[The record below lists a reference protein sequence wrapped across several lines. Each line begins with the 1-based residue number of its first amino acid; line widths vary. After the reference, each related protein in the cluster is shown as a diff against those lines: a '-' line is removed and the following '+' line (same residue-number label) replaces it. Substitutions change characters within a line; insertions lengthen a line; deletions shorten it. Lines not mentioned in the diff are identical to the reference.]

1 MKKLFIRLSMILFVL
16 GMSTTAWAGGSIEIP
31 QEMIATLTS
40 QTYCAQLTGHASSTG
55 GGKVYVNAP
64 QVGESASDDPREG
77 EGEYVEGTSNV
88 AVSGMGVSI
97 AGMTKIGINAWA
109 KADPGYWFAG
119 FSYSNMG
126 TDLGTTN
133 TDMPGLYANT
143 YDIGIQPNETIEHVI
158 YGTFEPIR
166 IAGYEITGNATTHD
180 DGAGNKI
187 CDLEVIFTP
196 SGATVDIDESD
207 FKDPVVSGEGW
218 SLTSWNYNSTYEGKI
233 TVAIHFS
240 TASSAVAEYAGSV
253 KLETKAIPVISM
265 NVPLNARTAASS
277 EAEAIRYNKNKV
289 LKGQGTLDAMIAAAD
304 PTDIVKLNKDYDN
317 VVSINKTVIFDLNGY
332 TLNNTLTVAGGDV
345 TIAYSPYGGSANALS
360 VTNGK
365 AIVNGGTFSSL
376 SIGENGAV
384 VQNGAVINGSV
395 TNAGTLTTTDGIV
408 NGPLTSSGALTINGG
423 TFTNNSDVAIN
434 VTSGTAQI
442 KKGAITSNTYGVQS
456 AGTTTIEKL
465 AVIRGGTESKALN
478 VIGGKTTVK
487 CGKFADPSVLSNVA
501 GGVFEFQSAYFQEDN
516 MGVEDVEGKKLWR
529 NTSGTEYREGY
540 VLFAGDLA
548 AAQAAGVSVCH
559 IGGTSYTKLEDAF
572 AFANNTS
579 EEVVIIMDNDY
590 ILPAGYYTLPSTAT
604 LLIPKSNEQGAS
616 SAYVERYNS
625 QTVPSMFRKLTFE
638 NGANLDVFGIIE
650 VSGSQFTGGD
660 SHTGATTGDYGQLQM
675 NAGSR
680 MTLQNG
686 SILRAWGYITGD
698 IENKNDVTYEVPMGE
713 IDVRRGAKVY
723 ELFQMGDWG
732 NTVMNAVGLVT
743 GDTRFP
749 VNSYFV
755 QNVEVPAK
763 YHPGAKLFAQ
773 TSVSAGGKITMCA
786 NEIPMIGVSLQDVAV
801 FLMNDEADAE
811 NTWVRK
817 WYDASKDQQV
827 YEINSGAHIGSLVIN
842 LASSPLFEGMED
854 NIADWLNM
862 PNLNNLIP
870 DEAHFEKDIIMNSG
884 QYVLPI
890 TYNFKLHLL
899 SGTLDFTQNT
909 ELIPGSELE
918 IDKEARVF
926 VTDQHREDVLEGSL
940 YIWDYQDWAKNPTK
954 VAYSPVFGGEPT
966 TREVDDLY
974 HVGSAKVNVHGTFDT
989 SVGYI
994 FTSENGGNIFSSTE
1008 DAGTFM
1014 FADTLAKPADYYEE
1028 VKISTSETAKCYS
1041 AYLRNSDEYVAA
1053 MRAQYAV
1060 SEEEA
1065 EATYRYVKT
1074 GGTAKGK
1081 SYCYIDMGNGGEW
1094 TRLEQRGCVTYNAA
1108 DGKCY
1113 IKPQE
1118 YVEIAVSD
1126 STWNAEDAEWIVF
1139 KGNEDHTF
1147 SDAAGA
1153 GRLFINLGNP
1163 YDASSCQWW
1172 EVEQKD
1178 NYYHCIH
1185 PDNDTYYYWD
1195 ETEEIWKEVKFTI
1208 TWKDKNWEN
1217 NPTED
1222 VVLQSYTVPYGT
1234 QAEWLSNSPTRPSNI
1249 DYTYDFT
1256 GWSPALDKVT
1266 SDVTYTATYEEKQ
1279 IKYTITFV
1287 QDGGMEI
1294 ERHLLARNE
1303 MPVCENV
1310 PTRTGYILQ
1319 WEPALAAV
1327 THDTTYVATWLPEP
1341 PTEFAIRFVD
1351 YDGKTEL
1358 QSGNVAVGT
1367 MPTPPAIVDGK
1378 PQKEDESFGGKPATA
1393 EYTYVFDHWSPAV
1406 TEVTQA
1412 MTYVAVYR
1420 EVAVLY
1426 SVRFEDEDGNEI
1438 ETNAYA
1444 YGETPVCSSI
1454 PTKTN
1459 TAQYTYSFAW
1469 TPQIQTVTGD
1479 ATYRAVFTPTTN
1491 KYTVSV
1497 KSNPSGACA
1506 ISGAGIYDYNT
1517 SDTAVTI
1524 TITPNSGYTFTGWSD
1539 GQGGTNTT
1547 RQMAITD
1554 TIELVANFTVADPDW
1569 TITWK
1574 SEDGE
1579 NTLATVGQ
1587 KTNTATIFTGATP
1600 TKAGND
1606 QYSYVFDGWTTAPN
1620 NGGTFYKNNMT
1631 PKATGNATYY
1641 AHFDSVVNQYTVYWK
1656 NEAGTANIEMDID
1669 QPYGAEVAYN
1679 SATPTKS
1686 ATVGATYVFDG
1697 WSTSVGGDVVS
1708 LPATVKGE
1716 AIYYAHFA
1724 AVARTYKVTWLNDEG
1739 GMIDQTTVNY
1749 GDDPTHANP
1758 TKEGYTFT
1766 GWTPALEPV
1775 TGEGAI
1781 YQAVFTPI
1789 VANLEIGVGESEDL
1803 DHADVERTNLVIT
1816 SNGVTSGQLL
1826 GAENLTITG
1835 EAIFRL
1841 EQNFD
1846 AATWYAVAVPWTV
1859 DPAMGIYNAA
1869 GTHLPTGNVYV
1880 IEFDA
1885 NVYASADRESG
1896 RRDYWQF
1903 LDVTGHDMQP
1913 GKLYMVYLAAST
1925 TALEFHKKA
1934 GASLWTTSTSVAP
1947 ASGSIA
1953 SQSNWNA
1960 IANPAL
1966 YYANMTTGAAD
1977 GDVLKYNGNDAY
1989 VVASSTNMVVGQPIF
2004 AQVSTP
2010 NTVVATPVGGS
2021 SPAPYRR
2028 APQTATDA
2036 NNRFVVELTHNGNL
2050 ADRLIVQTAEEK
2062 ANEYVIGKD
2071 LAKMGVSTKV
2081 AQMWMERYN
2090 TKLCKNTVEMY
2101 GAEVNYPLTIS
2112 APVAGEYIITN
2123 VNANTNTDFAL
2134 YLTQNGVVIANLSE
2148 GDYTLYL
2155 NGSTTCEYGLRIG
2168 ARAPQTATGVDEA
2181 VVDAQGEIKKVLI
2194 DNKVYIIRGNNV
2206 YTVDGQMVK

>member
-1 MKKLFIRLSMILFVL
+1 MKKLFIKLSMILYVL

-31 QEMIATLTS
+31 QEMIETLTS

-126 TDLGTTN
+126 TDLGTTTN

-180 DGAGNKI
+180 DAGNKI

-207 FKDPVVSGEGW
+207 FKDPVVSGDGW
-218 SLTSWNYNSTYEGKI
+218 SLTSWDYNSTHEGKI

-240 TASSAVAEYAGSV
+240 TASSDVAEYAGSV

-277 EAEAIRYNKNKV
+277 EAEAIRYNKNKA
-289 LKGQGTLDAMIAAAD
+289 LKGQGTLDAMIAVAD

-317 VVSINKTVIFDLNGY
+317 VVSINKTVTFDLNGY

-384 VQNGAVINGSV
+384 VQNGAIINGSV

-408 NGPLTSSGALTINGG
+408 NGPLTSFGALTINGG
-423 TFTNNSDVAIN
+423 TFTNNSGVAIN
-434 VTSGTAQI
+434 ITSGTAQI
-442 KKGAITSNTYGVQS
+442 KKGAITSNIYGVQS
-456 AGTTTIEKL
+456 AGMTTIEKL

-529 NTSGTEYREGY
+529 NTSGAEYREGY

-650 VSGSQFTGGD
+650 VGGTQFTGSD

-732 NTVMNAVGLVT
+732 QTVANAVGLVT

-801 FLMNDEADAE
+801 FLMNNEADAE

-854 NIADWLNM
+854 NIAGWLNM

-870 DEAHFEKDIIMNSG
+870 DGAHFEKDIIMNSG

-954 VAYSPVFGGEPT
+954 VDYSPVFGGKPT

-1028 VKISTSETAKCYS
+1028 VKISPSDSAKCYS

-1053 MRAQYAV
+1053 MHAQHAV
-1060 SEEEA
+1060 FEEEA

-1094 TRLEQRGCVTYNAA
+1094 TMLEQRGCVTYNAA

-1126 STWNAEDAEWIVF
+1126 STWNVEDAEWIVF

-1163 YDASSCQWW
+1163 FAAVSCQWW

-1185 PDNDTYYYWD
+1185 PENDTYYEWNAD
-1195 ETEEIWKEVKFTI
+1195 DNEWQEVKFTI
-1208 TWKDKNWEN
+1208 TWKDKNWGV
-1217 NPTED
+1217 D
-1222 VVLQSYTVPYGT
+1222 DAADKILQTYQVPYGT
-1234 QAEWLSNSPTRPSNI
+1234 QAEWLSTNPTRPANI

-1279 IKYTITFV
+1279 IKYTVTFV

-1303 MPVCENV
+1303 FPVCENV
-1310 PTRTGYILQ
+1310 PTRTGYILE
-1319 WEPALAAV
+1319 WYPALAAV
-1327 THDTTYVATWLPEP
+1327 TGNQTYTATWLPEP
-1341 PTEFAIRFVD
+1341 PEKYEIKFLD
-1351 YDGKTEL
+1351 YDGIVLDRDSVE
-1358 QSGNVAVGT
+1358 VGT
-1367 MPTPPAIVDGK
+1367 LPTPPAD
-1378 PQKEDESFGGKPATA
+1378 PSGKPASSSG
-1393 EYTYVFDHWSPAV
+1393 EYTYEFDHWSPALE
-1406 TEVTQA
+1406 EVSTTSA
-1412 MTYVAVYR
+1412 KVYTAVYR
-1420 EVAVLY
+1420 EEARNYTVSYYRENGTTFISSEKLPYGATPTAPVVSKENPEVGY
-1426 SVRFEDEDGNEI
+1426 SYTLVWKTFDESG
-1438 ETNAYA
+1438 T
-1444 YGETPVCSSI
+1444 
-1454 PTKTN
+1454 
-1459 TAQYTYSFAW
+1459 
-1469 TPQIQTVTGD
+1469 IQTVTGNASYK
-1479 ATYRAVFTPTTN
+1479 ATFDRVRN
-1491 KYTVSV
+1491 KYAVTV
-1497 KSNPSGACA
+1497 KSNPSGACTFM
-1506 ISGAGIYDYNT
+1506 GAGIFEYGTTVNNVAVSYDEEQYE
-1517 SDTAVTI
+1517 
-1524 TITPNSGYTFTGWSD
+1524 FLGWSD
-1539 GQGGTNTT
+1539 LSGDAKTASTHASITLTKDTT
-1547 RQMAITD
+1547 I
-1554 TIELVANFTVADPDW
+1554 VADFRYKGDDKV

-1574 SEDGE
+1574 NWNGGDLGTSEPKV
-1579 NTLATVGQ
+1579 NAAT
-1587 KTNTATIFTGATP
+1587 TFIGATP
-1600 TKAGND
+1600 TREASK
-1606 QYSYVFDGWTTAPN
+1606 STTY
-1620 NGGTFYKNNMT
+1620 TFYGWYTKNNKGDTLNIYKNGMT
-1631 PKATGNATYY
+1631 PKATTDATYY
-1641 AHFDSVVNQYTVYWK
+1641 AYFTEKTREHTIYWR
-1656 NEAGTANIEMDID
+1656 NENGTDIEVDHN
-1669 QPYGAEVAYN
+1669 QPYGATLEYN
-1679 SATPTKS
+1679 SATPTKNADAEYS
-1686 ATVGATYVFDG
+1686 YTFDG
-1697 WSTSVGGDVVS
+1697 WSASQGGEVEA
-1708 LPATVKGE
+1708 LPATVSGD
-1716 AIYYAHFA
+1716 AAFYAHFSKTP
-1724 AVARTYKVTWLNDEG
+1724 VL
-1739 GMIDQTTVNY
+1739 
-1749 GDDPTHANP
+1749 PTD
-1758 TKEGYTFT
+1758 
-1766 GWTPALEPV
+1766 LIL
-1775 TGEGAI
+1775 GASGS
-1781 YQAVFTPI
+1781 T
-1789 VANLEIGVGESEDL
+1789 DL
-1803 DHADVERTNLVIT
+1803 ASADVKKNDLVIT
-1816 SNGVTSGQLL
+1816 SNGINSSELK
-1826 GAENLTITG
+1826 GADHLTLTG

-1841 EQNFD
+1841 EKNF
-1846 AATWYAVAVPWTV
+1846 AAQTWYAVAVPWTV
-1859 DPAMGIYNAA
+1859 ALSGIRDKSGNAFA
-1869 GTHLPTGNVYV
+1869 ANSVYV
-1880 IEFDA
+1880 LEFDA
-1885 NVYASADRESG
+1885 NAYATADRVGG
-1896 RRDYWQF
+1896 RTDYWHF
-1903 LDVTGHDMQP
+1903 LDQNGHDMQP
-1913 GKLYMVYLAAST
+1913 GKLYMIWFRNAQ
-1925 TALEFHKKA
+1925 TAVEFHKKA
-1934 GASLWTTSTSVAP
+1934 GASIWTTSTSVAL
-1947 ASGSIA
+1947 ADGSNA
-1953 SQSNWNA
+1953 NQSNWNA

-1966 YYANMTTGAAD
+1966 YHADLSTGAAD
-1977 GDVLKYNGNDAY
+1977 GDVLKYNGNDSY
-1989 VVASSTNMVVGQPIF
+1989 VLGSTSNMIVGEPMF
-2004 AQVSTP
+2004 VQVSSP
-2010 NTVVATPVGGS
+2010 ATVVAVQIGGA
-2021 SPAPYRR
+2021 SPAPYHR
-2028 APQTATDA
+2028 APETTTEAD
-2036 NNRFVVELTHNGNL
+2036 NRFVVVLTQAGQLN
-2050 ADRLIVQTAEEK
+2050 DRMIVQTAEEK
-2062 ANEYVIGKD
+2062 ADTYVIGKD
-2071 LAKMGVSTKV
+2071 LAKMGVSALN
-2081 AQMWMERYN
+2081 AQMWINRYDA
-2090 TKLCKNTVEMY
+2090 KLCKNTVALQSESV
-2101 GAEVNYPLTIS
+2101 EYPLHIS
-2112 APVAGEYIITN
+2112 APKAGGYVLSASQERGDAT
-2123 VNANTNTDFAL
+2123 L
-2134 YLTQNGVVIANLSE
+2134 YLTRNGEAIWNLSE
-2148 GDYTLYL
+2148 SDYVMTLEQ
-2155 NGSTTCEYGLRIG
+2155 GTTAEYGLRVS
-2168 ARAPQTATGVDEA
+2168 AKAPQVATGMDEA
-2181 VVDAQGEIKKVLI
+2181 VVDAQGETQKVLI
-2194 DNKVYIIRGNNV
+2194 DNKVFIIRGNNV